1 VADHATTPP
10 KEALTVVLVDFV
22 RFLAMLIVAG
32 ALLRLAQGK
41 LANTQLG
48 AALAFVY

>member
-1 VADHATTPP
+1 M
-10 KEALTVVLVDFV
+10 VLVDFV

>member
-1 VADHATTPP
+1 M
-10 KEALTVVLVDFV
+10 VLIDFV
-22 RFLAMLIVAG
+22 RFLAMLIIAG
-32 ALLRLAQGK
+32 AFLRLAQGR